1 MGAKPATSGKGR
13 ITIENRR
20 ARHEYHILETFEAG
34 IELKGTEV
42 KSLRAGKANLQ
53 DSFVRVDNGEMILHN
68 LHVSPY
74 EQGNRFNHEPKRERR
89 LLMHKQ
95 EILRLYGKVREKGLA
110 LIPLKVYFNPRGRV
124 KVELALAQ
132 GKKSF
137 DKRHDIAAR
146 DAKRDM
152 DRAMRE
158 RQKI

>member
-1 MGAKPATSGKGR
+1 MAAKATSEKGFKT
-13 ITIENRR
+13 ITDNRR
-20 ARHEYHILETFEAG
+20 ARHEYHVIETYEAG
-34 IELKGTEV
+34 IALSGTEV

-53 DSFVRVDNGEMILHN
+53 DAFARVENGEMMLYN
-68 LHVSPY
+68 LHISPY
-74 EQGNRFNHEPKRERR
+74 EQGNRFNHEPKRTRR

-110 LIPLKVYFNPRGRV
+110 LIPLKVYFNPRGKV
-124 KVELALAQ
+124 KVQLALAQ
-132 GKKSF
+132 GKKSY

-158 RQKI
+158 RQKM